1 MPYVWSSLAK
11 SVSGSAC
18 AGQATATPATT
29 TMTPSSAEPL
39 TLMIA
44 LIRWLLLVV
53 LPVSVRSASVG
64 CALVVATRTSG
75 PGAPQW
81 TASSATAPPMCRTAT
96 RVSPVKVEYIAFI
109 VVFMLIQL
117 TVDGGPVHSGIGRP
131 TFPAKLCTIDAAA
144 SEPVAIAEA
153 TCGICVAMVSPA
165 AKTPGTV
172 VRQSASTAMG
182 LAAAGVGSPNPT
194 PSCSTNCD
202 R

>member
-1 MPYVWSSLAK
+1 MDGVISDRTTN
-11 SVSGSAC
+11 VSNSN
-18 AGQATATPATT
+18 
-29 TMTPSSAEPL
+29 PSP
-39 TLMIA
+39 
-44 LIRWLLLVV
+44 
-53 LPVSVRSASVG
+53 
-64 CALVVATRTSG
+64 
-75 PGAPQW
+75 
-81 TASSATAPPMCRTAT
+81 
-96 RVSPVKVEYIAFI
+96 I
-109 VVFMLIQL
+109 VVPIWPIMIRSLVKDPGLQFMIQL

-131 TFPAKLCTIDAAA
+131 TSPAKLCTIDAAA
-144 SEPVAIAEA
+144 SEPVAIAKA